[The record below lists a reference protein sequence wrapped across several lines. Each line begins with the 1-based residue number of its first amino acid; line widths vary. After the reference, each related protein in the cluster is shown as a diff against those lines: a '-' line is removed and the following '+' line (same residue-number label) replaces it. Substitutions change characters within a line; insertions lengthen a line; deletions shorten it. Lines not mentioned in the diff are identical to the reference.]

1 MIPETLP
8 LTSLKKNYEFLW
20 TLCIDFSK
28 PSQILFS
35 NATGLNMAA
44 CIYVSQLAEKVQIP
58 DDEVEYDTV
67 NIANLEYKVPKR
79 IKMNDVTVTYL
90 DDSINS
96 VYQFHKTW
104 MMKLRQSDGLSL
116 ESMYS
121 YPLKGLYVTL
131 DKTLTSVEYLTL
143 FKGIGGLTSSNSI
156 LNAISTKLKLL
167 DAYAKPTSITQY
179 PKLFP
184 VKISRDEADNSGDG
198 LSKVTVT
205 YSRLPN
211 FKKRHSACSKLKLTR
226 EQAVQSDN
234 ALLGLK

>member
-8 LTSLKKNYEFLW
+8 STSLKKNYEFLW

-28 PSQILFS
+28 PSQIIFS

-44 CIYVSQLAEKVQIP
+44 CIYVSQLAEKIQIP
-58 DDEVEYDTV
+58 EDEVEYDTV

-79 IKMNDVTVTYL
+79 IKMNDITVTYL
-90 DDSINS
+90 DDSVNS

-104 MMKLRQSDGLSL
+104 MMKLRQTDGLSL

-121 YPLKGLYVTL
+121 YSLKGLYVTL
-131 DKTLTSVEYLTL
+131 DKTLTASKYLAL
-143 FKGIGGLTSSNSI
+143 FKGIGELTSSDSI
-156 LNAISTKLKLL
+156 LNSISTKLLL
-167 DAYAKPTSITQY
+167 NSYAKPTSITQY

-205 YSRLPN
+205 YVRLPN
-211 FKKRHSACSKLKLTR
+211 FKKRHKACSKLKMNYN
-226 EQAVQSDN
+226 QAIKRDN

>member
-79 IKMNDVTVTYL
+79 IKMNDLVVTYL

-104 MMKLRQSDGLSL
+104 MMKLRQSNGLSL

-131 DKTLTSVEYLTL
+131 DKTLTAAEYLTL
-143 FKGIGGLTSSNSI
+143 FKGIGGLTSSSSI
-156 LNAISTKLKLL
+156 LSAISTKLL

-198 LSKVTVT
+198 LSKVMVT
-205 YSRLPN
+205 YARLPN
-211 FKKRHSACSKLKLTR
+211 FKGKHSACSKLKMSYN
-226 EQAVQSDN
+226 QAVQRDN